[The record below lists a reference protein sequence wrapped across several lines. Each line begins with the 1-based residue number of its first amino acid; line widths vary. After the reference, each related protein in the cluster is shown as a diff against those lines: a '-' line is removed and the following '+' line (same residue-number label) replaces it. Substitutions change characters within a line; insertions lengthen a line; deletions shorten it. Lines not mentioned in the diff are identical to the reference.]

1 MNYRKAA
8 EEELRA
14 YTDLKGSLG
23 NIRQRMSMLED
34 KMTSVR
40 ASSPSATPVTGGGNR
55 YEEAL
60 IDCMAE
66 KARLAEL
73 FKVNSRRVQLIERG
87 LTALSDTERR
97 VINRFF
103 ICDMRPENAVNC
115 LVEELGY
122 ERAQIYRIRSTALH
136 RYTIAEFGLPEL

>member
-14 YTDLKGSLG
+14 YTDLKGSLS
-23 NIRQRMSMLED
+23 NIKQRIAMLED
-34 KMTSVR
+34 KSISVR
-40 ASSPSATPVTGGGNR
+40 AASSSTTPVMGGGNR

-66 KARLAEL
+66 KARLTEL
-73 FKVNSRRVQLIERG
+73 LKVNWRRVQLIERG
-87 LTALSDTERR
+87 LKALDETERA

-103 ICDMRPENAVNC
+103 ICDMRPEAAINC
-115 LVEELGY
+115 LIEELGY
-122 ERAQIYRIRSTALH
+122 ERAQIYRVRNRALY